1 MFIDWCFPSP
11 RIKDKQFLR
20 KGNENNSDKARLKDV
35 RDLWEKIKADC
46 GLTDVAMRMFRNTR
60 ENKVNELKKTRSTWD
75 VIIVTGRTDTRSAE
89 SSYLN
94 KKLNSKTADLSND
107 VDERYSKIIKL
118 VKK

>member
-1 MFIDWCFPSP
+1 MVVPN
-11 RIKDKQFLR
+11 IKVKTKTQ
-20 KGNENNSDKARLKDV
+20 
-35 RDLWEKIKADC
+35 I
-46 GLTDVAMRMFRNTR
+46 
-60 ENKVNELKKTRSTWD
+60 NKVNELKKTRSTWD
-75 VIIVTGRTDTRSAE
+75 VISVTGRTDTRSAE